1 MNNRDYKNSVK
12 DGIYRIYN
20 RGNDKI
26 DIFKNS
32 EDYSF
37 FTFRIRQYLFPEES
51 LSIPGSR
58 IVPLPDK
65 SFSLLCYCLMP
76 NHFHMMIRQNTE
88 LPISVLMLKLATSY
102 SKYFNTK
109 YKRVGHVFQDRYKQV
124 PVMGNRQLLWL
135 SAYIHQNPKKAKI
148 VSDSLKY
155 DWSSYQDYL
164 SHQSFSLVT
173 GSELILDQFKTRKEY
188 GHFVDDSYKLLDEKE
203 ELREVLMGDELSKEI
218 LK

>member
-1 MNNRDYKNSVK
+1 MNNRDYKNSSK
-12 DGIYRIYN
+12 DGIYHIYN

-26 DIFKNS
+26 NIFKNS

-88 LPISVLMLKLATSY
+88 LPISALMLRLMTSY

-124 PVMGNRQLLWL
+124 PVIGNKQLLWL
-135 SAYIHQNPKKAKI
+135 SAYIHQNPNKAKI

-203 ELREVLMGDELSKEI
+203 ELREVLMSDEISEGVSK
-218 LK
+218 

>member
-1 MNNRDYKNSVK
+1 MNNRDYKNSSK
-12 DGIYRIYN
+12 DGIYHIYN

-26 DIFKNS
+26 NIFKNS

-88 LPISVLMLKLATSY
+88 LPISALTLRLMTSY

-124 PVMGNRQLLWL
+124 PVIGNKQLLWL

-203 ELREVLMGDELSKEI
+203 ELREVLMSDEISEGVSK
-218 LK
+218 

>member
-1 MNNRDYKNSVK
+1 MNNRDYKNSSK
-12 DGIYRIYN
+12 DGIYHIYN

-26 DIFKNS
+26 NIFKNS

-88 LPISVLMLKLATSY
+88 LPISALMLRLMTSY

-124 PVMGNRQLLWL
+124 PVIGNKQLLWL

-203 ELREVLMGDELSKEI
+203 ELREVLMSDEISEGVSK
-218 LK
+218 